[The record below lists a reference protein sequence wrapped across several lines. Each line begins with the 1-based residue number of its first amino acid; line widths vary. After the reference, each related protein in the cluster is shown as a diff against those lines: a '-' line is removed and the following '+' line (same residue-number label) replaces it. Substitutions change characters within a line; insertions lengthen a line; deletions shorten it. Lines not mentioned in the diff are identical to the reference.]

1 MVLFWGGPC
10 MLVDCRI
17 AQAIVRLRTVVEV
30 DQQFAGTDSGTSGLV
45 YGSLLEALYQSDRI
59 DEAREL
65 LDQQL
70 ELVEAVGLP
79 DSLMYAW
86 RVRARIER
94 LDEDHASALKTLQ
107 RSEEHTSELQSLM
120 RSSYAVFCLK
130 KKKKKHI

>member
-10 MLVDCRI
+10 MLLDGRI
-17 AQAIVRLRTVVEV
+17 ALAIDQLRTVVEV
-30 DQQFAGTDSGTSGLV
+30 GQQFAGTDSGTSGLV

-79 DSLMYAW
+79 D
-86 RVRARIER
+86 
-94 LDEDHASALKTLQ
+94 
-107 RSEEHTSELQSLM
+107 RSEERRVGKECVSTCRYRWWQE
-120 RSSYAVFCLK
+120 A
-130 KKKKKHI
+130 

>member
-30 DQQFAGTDSGTSGLV
+30 GQQFAGTDSGTSGLV

-94 LDEDHASALKTLQ
+94 LEEDQDRKRNSLKYSHSKAH
-107 RSEEHTSELQSLM
+107 R
-120 RSSYAVFCLK
+120 
-130 KKKKKHI
+130 

>member
-70 ELVEAVGLP
+70 ELVEAVGLT

-107 RSEEHTSELQSLM
+107 ELEERGLRLGLDRLVTWSLTDQID
-120 RSSYAVFCLK
+120 RKSVV
-130 KKKKKHI
+130 